1 MMKIKCTFFLLA
13 AIICC
18 SCRYVQ
24 QSGNVLSQ
32 SDHETTDV
40 EQQMENEGW
49 TSVSHENGELGKEF
63 GIENKYGLQDNYFDI
78 TIGKGF
84 NVAIKIMDFET
95 NKCIRYIYVS
105 EASTATI
112 NDIPQGK
119 YYLKLAYGNNWMEL
133 QTDSITIGKFTKNIL
148 YERSKDIYDFGK
160 KNSTS
165 IVNYQLKIN
174 VTDNGTM
181 NNFETVPI
189 SEKEFM
195 K

>member
-1 MMKIKCTFFLLA
+1 MKIKYTFFLLT
-13 AIICC
+13 IIVCC
-18 SCRYVQ
+18 SCQHVYRYDNE
-24 QSGNVLSQ
+24 SSK
-32 SDHETTDV
+32 SDNEPTV
-40 EQQMENEGW
+40 IEQQMEKEGW

-63 GIENKYGLQDNYFDI
+63 GIDNKYGLQDNYFDI

-84 NVAIKIMDFET
+84 NVAIKIMDSESG
-95 NKCIRYIYVS
+95 KCIRYIYVS
-105 EASTATI
+105 EVSTATI

-133 QTDSITIGKFTKNIL
+133 QTDSITIGKFTKDNL
-148 YERSKDIYDFGK
+148 YERSKDVYDFGK

-174 VTDNGTM
+174 VTENGTM
-181 NNFETVPI
+181 NNFETIPI
-189 SEKEFM
+189 TEKDFM

>member
-1 MMKIKCTFFLLA
+1 
-13 AIICC
+13 
-18 SCRYVQ
+18 
-24 QSGNVLSQ
+24 
-32 SDHETTDV
+32 
-40 EQQMENEGW
+40 
-49 TSVSHENGELGKEF
+49 
-63 GIENKYGLQDNYFDI
+63 
-78 TIGKGF
+78 
-84 NVAIKIMDFET
+84 
-95 NKCIRYIYVS
+95 
-105 EASTATI
+105 
-112 NDIPQGK
+112 
-119 YYLKLAYGNNWMEL
+119 MEL
-133 QTDSITIGKFTKNIL
+133 KTDSITIGKFTKNIL

>member
-1 MMKIKCTFFLLA
+1 MMKIKYTFFLLA

-18 SCRYVQ
+18 SCHHVQ
-24 QSGNVLSQ
+24 QSGNDSSQ
-32 SDHETTDV
+32 SDNEATDV

-49 TSVSHENGELGKEF
+49 TPVSHENGELGKEF
-63 GIENKYGLQDNYFDI
+63 GIDNKYGLQDNYFDI

-105 EASTATI
+105 EASTAAV

-133 QTDSITIGKFTKNIL
+133 QTDSITIGKFTNDIL
-148 YERSKDIYDFGK
+148 YERSKDVYDFGK

-181 NNFETVPI
+181 NNFETVAI

>member
-1 MMKIKCTFFLLA
+1 MEIRYTLFLWA
-13 AIICC
+13 TIVCC
-18 SCRYVQ
+18 SCHHVQRYGKESL
-24 QSGNVLSQ
+24 QSGEES
-32 SDHETTDV
+32 TAI
-40 EQQMENEGW
+40 EQQMEKKGW

-63 GIENKYGLQDNYFDI
+63 GIDNKYGLQDNYFDI

-84 NVAIKIMDFET
+84 NVAIKIMDYKSG
-95 NKCIRYIYVS
+95 KCIRYIYVS

-133 QTDSITIGKFTKNIL
+133 QTDSIIMGKFTKDIL
-148 YERSKDIYDFGK
+148 YERSKDVYDFGK

>member
-1 MMKIKCTFFLLA
+1 MKIKCTFFLLA

-18 SCRYVQ
+18 SCHYVQ

-119 YYLKLAYGNNWMEL
+119 YYLKLAYGNNWMEQ
-133 QTDSITIGKFTKNIL
+133 QTDSISIGKFTKDIL

-189 SEKEFM
+189 SEREFM